1 MLPSPGT
8 ADTSASMNSIN
19 NSVEAVTPRV
29 TRLLAAIGVG
39 LFIYA
44 LLSEGSGFITIRDY
58 SSHLADQLYFLGLQ
72 IWLPWVILSPLLVL
86 FARRFPIN
94 PDNWLQLTLVHIF
107 LFLGLSLLHVS
118 AVSYHYHFFGDMNAI
133 MATYQPW
140 QHIGHFLFGD
150 DIFLYNAIIYTIFMA
165 SFNLQNF
172 YSIAQ
177 QRELESSQLNEKL
190 AESKLQALR
199 MQINPH
205 FLFNTLNVISVLV
218 MKQDNAKAGEM
229 IERLSVFFRQT
240 LEESSEQYLPLQ
252 QELDVIDQYLAIEE
266 LRFGDRLQIR
276 RNFDPEALSA
286 LVPALILQPLVENAI
301 RHGLGE
307 KLDAGVLSLECKR
320 VADRLLIR
328 IIDDGVGCSFSTN
341 TGFTPGIGLS
351 NVQQRLQQMYGNDHV
366 FNLSGETGQGVT
378 VSIEIPFTRQDPGLA
393 AQ

>member
-1 MLPSPGT
+1 
-8 ADTSASMNSIN
+8 
-19 NSVEAVTPRV
+19 
-29 TRLLAAIGVG
+29 
-39 LFIYA
+39 
-44 LLSEGSGFITIRDY
+44 
-58 SSHLADQLYFLGLQ
+58 
-72 IWLPWVILSPLLVL
+72 
-86 FARRFPIN
+86 
-94 PDNWLQLTLVHIF
+94 
-107 LFLGLSLLHVS
+107 
-118 AVSYHYHFFGDMNAI
+118 
-133 MATYQPW
+133 
-140 QHIGHFLFGD
+140 
-150 DIFLYNAIIYTIFMA
+150 
-165 SFNLQNF
+165 
-172 YSIAQ
+172 
-177 QRELESSQLNEKL
+177 
-190 AESKLQALR
+190 

-286 LVPALILQPLVENAI
+286 LVPVLILQPLVENAI